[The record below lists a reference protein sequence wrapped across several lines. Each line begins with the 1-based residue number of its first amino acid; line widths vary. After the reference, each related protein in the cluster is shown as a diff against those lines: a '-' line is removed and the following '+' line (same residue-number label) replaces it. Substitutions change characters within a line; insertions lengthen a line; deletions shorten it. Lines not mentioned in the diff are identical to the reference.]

1 MVRGV
6 SARKTAR
13 RRRPLLPLVALAAVT
28 AVLLAACG
36 GATGSGSSGDP
47 KNAKEVHLGVILPLT
62 GSTAQ
67 NGNNSRQGI
76 ELAADLINKSG
87 GIKSMN
93 GAQIKLD
100 IADATSDPAKAASAA
115 TSFVSKGT
123 PPLAVIGAY
132 ASGLTVTVAQ
142 VTERKQVPL
151 LTTAFS
157 DELTSQNYKY
167 LFQLP
172 AKASAVGAAQ
182 MAYAIAIAKAAGK
195 DIKRAAIVYA
205 NNAYGESQAKG
216 LQDQARQSGIDVVAN
231 ESYSPT
237 ISDAGPVAEK
247 VLAAKPDAIFSVAYV
262 TDGVLLARA
271 FSSRGSTIPIIG
283 GVGGYITP
291 DFKKS
296 LGNQVNGVLSIDTSD
311 PGKYGD
317 LGKAY
322 QQKYGEP
329 MPQEAHDNAAAV
341 YVFAQALEKNPTL
354 DPQVLAKGLHAD
366 VFDAGAAGTMPG
378 GKIKFDAAGANT
390 FAKPL
395 MVQWQD
401 GELVGVWPPDITTN
415 KPIWNGQK

>member
-1 MVRGV
+1 MVRAPSTG
-6 SARKTAR
+6 AAR
-13 RRRPLLPLVALAAVT
+13 RGRRLLSLAALT
-28 AVLLAACG
+28 AVVTLLAACG
-36 GATGSGSSGDP
+36 GGGGPASSG
-47 KNAKEVHLGVILPLT
+47 NATNATEVRLGVILPLT

-76 ELAADLINKSG
+76 ELAADLINKAG

-93 GAQIKLD
+93 GARIKLD

-115 TSFVSKGT
+115 TDFVSKGE
-123 PPLAVIGAY
+123 PPLAIVGAY

-142 VTERKQVPL
+142 VTERRQVPL

-157 DELTSQNYKY
+157 DELTTKGYTY

-172 AKASAVGAAQ
+172 AKASAVGGAQ
-182 MAYAIAIAKAAGK
+182 MAYAIDIAKAAGK
-195 DIKRAAIVYA
+195 DIKRAVIVYA

-216 LQDQARQSGIDVVAN
+216 LQAQAQQSGVEVALF

-262 TDGVLLARA
+262 TDGVLLSRA
-271 FSSRGSTIPIIG
+271 LRSRGSTVPVVG

-296 LGNQVNGVLSIDTSD
+296 LGDQVNGVLSIDTSD
-311 PGKYGD
+311 PDKYGD
-317 LGKAY
+317 IGKAY
-322 QQKYGEP
+322 EQKYGEP

-341 YVFAQALEKNPTL
+341 YVFAQALEKKPTT
-354 DPQVLAKGLHAD
+354 DSKELAKSLGSE
-366 VFDAGAAGTMPG
+366 VFDAGAAGSMPG
-378 GKIKFDAAGANT
+378 GKVKFDATGANA

-395 MVQWQD
+395 MVQWQQ
-401 GELVGVWPPDITTN
+401 GQLVGVWPPNITAN
-415 KPIWNGQK
+415 KPVWNAQK

>member
-1 MVRGV
+1 MVRAPSTGG
-6 SARKTAR
+6 AR
-13 RRRPLLPLVALAAVT
+13 RGRRLLSLAALT
-28 AVLLAACG
+28 AVVTLLAACG
-36 GATGSGSSGDP
+36 GGGGPASSG
-47 KNAKEVHLGVILPLT
+47 NATNATEVRLGVILPLT

-76 ELAADLINKSG
+76 ELAADLINKAG

-93 GAQIKLD
+93 GAKIKLD

-115 TSFVSKGT
+115 TDFVSKGE
-123 PPLAVIGAY
+123 PPLAIVGAY

-142 VTERKQVPL
+142 VTERRQVPL

-157 DELTSQNYKY
+157 DELTTKGYKY

-172 AKASAVGAAQ
+172 AKASAVGGAQ
-182 MAYAIAIAKAAGK
+182 MAYAIDIAKASGK
-195 DIKRAAIVYA
+195 DIKRAVIVYA

-216 LQDQARQSGIDVVAN
+216 LQAQAQQSGVEVALF

-262 TDGVLLARA
+262 TDGVLLSRA
-271 FSSRGSTIPIIG
+271 LRSRGSTVPVVG

-296 LGNQVNGVLSIDTSD
+296 LGDQVNGVLSIDTSD
-311 PGKYGD
+311 PDKYGD
-317 LGKAY
+317 IGKAY
-322 QQKYGEP
+322 EQKYGEP

-341 YVFAQALEKNPTL
+341 YVFAQALEKKPTT
-354 DPQVLAKGLHAD
+354 DSKEMAKTLGSE
-366 VFDAGAAGTMPG
+366 VFDAGAAGSMPG
-378 GKIKFDAAGANT
+378 GKVKFDATGANA

-395 MVQWQD
+395 MVQWQQ
-401 GELVGVWPPDITTN
+401 GQLVGVWPPDITAN
-415 KPIWNGQK
+415 KPVWNAQK

>member
-1 MVRGV
+1 MVRAPGSIV
-6 SARKTAR
+6 LRGRPR
-13 RRRPLLPLVALAAVT
+13 RVMPVVALTAVT
-28 AVLLAACG
+28 ALLAACG
-36 GATGSGSSGDP
+36 SGAGTGSAADP
-47 KNAKEVHLGVILPLT
+47 TKATEVRLGVILPLT

-76 ELAADLINKSG
+76 ELAAELINKAG

-93 GAQIKLD
+93 GAKIKLD
-100 IADATSDPAKAASAA
+100 VADATSDPAKAASAA
-115 TSFVSKGT
+115 TEFVSKGE
-123 PPLAVIGAY
+123 PPLAIIGAY

-142 VTERKQVPL
+142 VTERRQVPL

-157 DELTSQNYKY
+157 DELTSKGYKY

-172 AKASAVGAAQ
+172 AKASAVGGAQ
-182 MAYAIAIAKAAGK
+182 MSYAIDIAKGAGK

-216 LQDQARQSGIDVVAN
+216 LQAQAQQSGVEVALF

-262 TDGVLLARA
+262 TDGVLLSRA
-271 FSSRGSTIPIIG
+271 LRSRGSTIPVVG

-296 LGNQVNGVLSIDTSD
+296 LGDQVNGILSIDTSD
-311 PGKYGD
+311 PDKYGEV
-317 LGKAY
+317 GKAY
-322 QQKYGEP
+322 EQKYNEA

-341 YVFAQALEKNPTL
+341 YVFAQALEKKPTTEGK
-354 DPQVLAKGLHAD
+354 VLAKTLGGE
-366 VFDAGAAGTMPG
+366 VFDAGAAASMPG
-378 GKIKFDAAGANT
+378 GKVKFDASGANT

-401 GELVGVWPPDITTN
+401 GRLVGVWPADITAN
-415 KPIWNGQK
+415 KPIWNAQK

>member
-1 MVRGV
+1 MVRAPGSIV
-6 SARKTAR
+6 LRGRPR
-13 RRRPLLPLVALAAVT
+13 RVMPVVALTAVT
-28 AVLLAACG
+28 ALLAACG
-36 GATGSGSSGDP
+36 SGAGTGSAADST
-47 KNAKEVHLGVILPLT
+47 KATEVRLGVILPLT

-76 ELAADLINKSG
+76 ELAAEMINKAG

-93 GAQIKLD
+93 GAKIKLD
-100 IADATSDPAKAASAA
+100 VADATSDPAKAASAA
-115 TSFVSKGT
+115 TEFVSKGE
-123 PPLAVIGAY
+123 PPLAIIGAY

-142 VTERKQVPL
+142 VTERRQVPL

-157 DELTSQNYKY
+157 DELTSKGYKY

-172 AKASAVGAAQ
+172 AKASAVGGAQ
-182 MAYAIAIAKAAGK
+182 MSYAIDIAKGAGK

-216 LQDQARQSGIDVVAN
+216 LQAQAQQSGVEVALF

-262 TDGVLLARA
+262 TDGVLLSRA
-271 FSSRGSTIPIIG
+271 LRSRGSTIPVVG

-296 LGNQVNGVLSIDTSD
+296 LGDQVNGILSIDTSD
-311 PGKYGD
+311 PDKYGQV
-317 LGKAY
+317 GKAY
-322 QQKYGEP
+322 EQKYNEA

-341 YVFAQALEKNPTL
+341 YVFAQALEKKPTTEGK
-354 DPQVLAKGLHAD
+354 VLAKTLGGE
-366 VFDAGAAGTMPG
+366 VFDAGAAASMPG
-378 GKIKFDAAGANT
+378 GKVKFDASGANT

-401 GELVGVWPPDITTN
+401 GRLVGVWPADITAN
-415 KPIWNGQK
+415 KPIWNAQK

>member
-1 MVRGV
+1 MVRATSTG
-6 SARKTAR
+6 SAPRPR
-13 RRRPLLPLVALAAVT
+13 RLLPVAALAAVAT
-28 AVLLAACG
+28 LLAACG
-36 GATGSGSSGDP
+36 GGGSGSTGDAT
-47 KNAKEVHLGVILPLT
+47 KATEVRLGVILPLT

-76 ELAADLINKSG
+76 ELAADLINKAG

-93 GAQIKLD
+93 GAKIKLD

-115 TSFVSKGT
+115 TDFLSKGQ
-123 PPLAVIGAY
+123 PPLAIVGAY

-142 VTERKQVPL
+142 VTERRQVPL

-157 DELTSQNYKY
+157 DDLTSKGYKY

-172 AKASAVGAAQ
+172 AKASAVGGAQ
-182 MAYAIAIAKAAGK
+182 MAYAIEIAKAAGK

-216 LQDQARQSGIDVVAN
+216 LQAQAQQSGVDVALF

-262 TDGVLLARA
+262 TDGVLLSRA
-271 FSSRGSTIPIIG
+271 LSSRGSTVPVIG

-296 LGNQVNGVLSIDTSD
+296 LGDQVNGVLSIDTSD
-311 PGKYGD
+311 PDKYGD
-317 LGKAY
+317 VGKAY
-322 QQKYGEP
+322 EQKYGEL

-341 YVFAQALEKNPTL
+341 YIFAQALEKKPTT
-354 DPQVLAKGLHAD
+354 DPKELAKTLGSE
-366 VFDAGAAGTMPG
+366 VFDAGAAGSMPG
-378 GKIKFDAAGANT
+378 GKVKFDATGANT

-395 MVQWQD
+395 MVQWQQ
-401 GELVGVWPPDITTN
+401 GRLVGVWPADITAN
-415 KPIWNGQK
+415 KPIWNAGK

>member
-1 MVRGV
+1 MVRAPSTG
-6 SARKTAR
+6 SARRPR
-13 RRRPLLPLVALAAVT
+13 RLPSLAALT
-28 AVLLAACG
+28 AVATLLTACG
-36 GATGSGSSGDP
+36 GGGGPASSANAT
-47 KNAKEVHLGVILPLT
+47 KATEVRLGVILPLT

-76 ELAADLINKSG
+76 ELAADLINKAG

-93 GAQIKLD
+93 GAKIKLD

-115 TSFVSKGT
+115 TDFVSKGE
-123 PPLAVIGAY
+123 PPLAIVGAY

-142 VTERKQVPL
+142 VTERRQVPL

-157 DELTSQNYKY
+157 DELTTKGYKY

-172 AKASAVGAAQ
+172 AKASAVGGAQ
-182 MAYAIAIAKAAGK
+182 MAYAIDIAKAAGK
-195 DIKRAAIVYA
+195 DIKRAVIVYA

-216 LQDQARQSGIDVVAN
+216 LQAQAQQSGVEVALF

-262 TDGVLLARA
+262 TDGVLLSRA
-271 FSSRGSTIPIIG
+271 LRSRGSTVPVVG

-296 LGNQVNGVLSIDTSD
+296 LGDQVNGVLSIDTSD
-311 PGKYGD
+311 PDKYGD
-317 LGKAY
+317 IGKAY
-322 QQKYGEP
+322 EQKYGEP

-341 YVFAQALEKNPTL
+341 YVFAQALEKKPTT
-354 DPQVLAKGLHAD
+354 DSKEMAKTLGSE
-366 VFDAGAAGTMPG
+366 VFDAGAAGSMPG
-378 GKIKFDAAGANT
+378 GKVKFDATGANA

-395 MVQWQD
+395 MVQWQQ
-401 GELVGVWPPDITTN
+401 GQLVGVWPPDITAN
-415 KPIWNGQK
+415 KPIWNAQK

>member
-1 MVRGV
+1 M
-6 SARKTAR
+6 
-13 RRRPLLPLVALAAVT
+13 
-28 AVLLAACG
+28 
-36 GATGSGSSGDP
+36 
-47 KNAKEVHLGVILPLT
+47 
-62 GSTAQ
+62 
-67 NGNNSRQGI
+67 
-76 ELAADLINKSG
+76 
-87 GIKSMN
+87 
-93 GAQIKLD
+93 
-100 IADATSDPAKAASAA
+100 
-115 TSFVSKGT
+115 
-123 PPLAVIGAY
+123 
-132 ASGLTVTVAQ
+132 TVAQ

-291 DFKKS
+291 DFKRVS
-296 LGNQVNGVLSIDTSD
+296 GIRSMAS
-311 PGKYGD
+311 
-317 LGKAY
+317 
-322 QQKYGEP
+322 
-329 MPQEAHDNAAAV
+329 
-341 YVFAQALEKNPTL
+341 
-354 DPQVLAKGLHAD
+354 
-366 VFDAGAAGTMPG
+366 
-378 GKIKFDAAGANT
+378 
-390 FAKPL
+390 
-395 MVQWQD
+395 
-401 GELVGVWPPDITTN
+401 
-415 KPIWNGQK
+415 

>member
-1 MVRGV
+1 MVRAPSTG
-6 SARKTAR
+6 AAR
-13 RRRPLLPLVALAAVT
+13 RGRRLPSLAALT
-28 AVLLAACG
+28 AVVTLLAACG
-36 GATGSGSSGDP
+36 GGGGPASSG
-47 KNAKEVHLGVILPLT
+47 NATNATEVRLGVILPLT

-76 ELAADLINKSG
+76 ELAADLINKAG

-93 GAQIKLD
+93 GARIKLD

-115 TSFVSKGT
+115 TDFVSKGE
-123 PPLAVIGAY
+123 PPLAIVGAY

-142 VTERKQVPL
+142 VTERRQVPL

-157 DELTSQNYKY
+157 DELTTKGYKY

-172 AKASAVGAAQ
+172 AKASAVGGAQ
-182 MAYAIAIAKAAGK
+182 MAYAIDIAKAAGK
-195 DIKRAAIVYA
+195 DIKRAVIVYA

-216 LQDQARQSGIDVVAN
+216 LQAQAQQSGVEVALF

-262 TDGVLLARA
+262 TDGVLLSRA
-271 FSSRGSTIPIIG
+271 LRSRGSTVPVVG

-296 LGNQVNGVLSIDTSD
+296 LGDQVNGVLSIDTSD
-311 PGKYGD
+311 PDKYGD
-317 LGKAY
+317 IGKAY
-322 QQKYGEP
+322 EQKYGEP

-341 YVFAQALEKNPTL
+341 YVFAQALEKKPTT
-354 DPQVLAKGLHAD
+354 DSKEMAKTLGSQ
-366 VFDAGAAGTMPG
+366 VFDAGAAGSMPG
-378 GKIKFDAAGANT
+378 GKVKFDATGANA

-395 MVQWQD
+395 MVQWQQ
-401 GELVGVWPPDITTN
+401 GQLVGVWPPDITAN
-415 KPIWNGQK
+415 KPVWNAQK

>member
-1 MVRGV
+1 MVRAASTGTV
-6 SARKTAR
+6 R
-13 RRRPLLPLVALAAVT
+13 RERRLLPIAAFT
-28 AVLLAACG
+28 AVATLLTACG
-36 GATGSGSSGDP
+36 GGGGAAGSSGDAT
-47 KNAKEVHLGVILPLT
+47 KATEVRLGVILPLT

-76 ELAADLINKSG
+76 ELAADLINKAG

-93 GAQIKLD
+93 GAKIKLD

-115 TSFVSKGT
+115 TDFVSKGE
-123 PPLAVIGAY
+123 PPLAIVGAY

-142 VTERKQVPL
+142 VTERRQVPL

-157 DELTSQNYKY
+157 DELTSKGYKY

-172 AKASAVGAAQ
+172 AKASAVGGAQ
-182 MAYAIAIAKAAGK
+182 MAYAIEIAKAAGK

-216 LQDQARQSGIDVVAN
+216 LQAQAQQSGVDVALF

-237 ISDAGPVAEK
+237 IPDAGPVAEK

-262 TDGVLLARA
+262 TDGVLLSRA
-271 FSSRGSTIPIIG
+271 LSSRGNTVPVIG

-296 LGNQVNGVLSIDTSD
+296 LGDQVNGVLSVDTSD
-311 PGKYGD
+311 PDKYGD
-317 LGKAY
+317 VGKAY
-322 QQKYGEP
+322 EQKYGEL

-341 YVFAQALEKNPTL
+341 YIFAQALEKKSTT
-354 DPQVLAKGLHAD
+354 DPKELAKTFGSE
-366 VFDAGAAGTMPG
+366 VFDAGAAGSMPG
-378 GKIKFDAAGANT
+378 GKVKFDAAGANT

-395 MVQWQD
+395 MVQWQQ
-401 GELVGVWPPDITTN
+401 GRLVGVWPADITAN
-415 KPIWNGQK
+415 KPIWNAEK

>member
-1 MVRGV
+1 MVRATSTG
-6 SARKTAR
+6 SAPRPR
-13 RRRPLLPLVALAAVT
+13 RLLPVAALAAVAT
-28 AVLLAACG
+28 LLAACG
-36 GATGSGSSGDP
+36 GGGSGSTGDAT
-47 KNAKEVHLGVILPLT
+47 KATEVRLGVILPLT

-76 ELAADLINKSG
+76 ELAADLINKAG

-93 GAQIKLD
+93 GAKIKLD

-115 TSFVSKGT
+115 TDFLSKGQ
-123 PPLAVIGAY
+123 PPLAIVGAY

-142 VTERKQVPL
+142 VTERRQVPL

-157 DELTSQNYKY
+157 DDLTSKGYKY

-172 AKASAVGAAQ
+172 AKASAVGGAQ
-182 MAYAIAIAKAAGK
+182 MAYAIEIAKAAGK

-216 LQDQARQSGIDVVAN
+216 LQAQAQQSGVDVALF

-262 TDGVLLARA
+262 TDGVLLSRA
-271 FSSRGSTIPIIG
+271 LSSRGSTVPVIG

-296 LGNQVNGVLSIDTSD
+296 LGDQVNGVLSIDTSD
-311 PGKYGD
+311 PDKYGD
-317 LGKAY
+317 VGKAY
-322 QQKYGEP
+322 EQKYGEL
-329 MPQEAHDNAAAV
+329 MP
-341 YVFAQALEKNPTL
+341 
-354 DPQVLAKGLHAD
+354 
-366 VFDAGAAGTMPG
+366 
-378 GKIKFDAAGANT
+378 
-390 FAKPL
+390 
-395 MVQWQD
+395 
-401 GELVGVWPPDITTN
+401 
-415 KPIWNGQK
+415 